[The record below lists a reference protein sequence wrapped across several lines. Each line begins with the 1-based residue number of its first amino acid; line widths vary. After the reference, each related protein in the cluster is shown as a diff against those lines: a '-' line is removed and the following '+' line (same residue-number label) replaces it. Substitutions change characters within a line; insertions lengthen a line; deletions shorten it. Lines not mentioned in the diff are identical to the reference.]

1 MSKQTD
7 FIEKYGDSVVRATAG
22 TKLFPSV
29 KMAQMIIESGWGKD
43 LTVTKGNNF
52 FGIKKGYNWNGE
64 TMTLNTPK
72 DGKPVSVFRK
82 YKNAEESIKD
92 HSNFLIKNK
101 RYTTAGVF
109 NARTPEEQIKA
120 IAKGGYAESKN
131 YANTIIKIINDNN
144 LKKLDRAEIKNA
156 GIDPNIGA
164 IKPIIGVLLL
174 IIAYN
179 LYKG

>member
-43 LTVTKGNNF
+43 LTVKKGNNF
-52 FGIKKGYNWNGE
+52 FGIKKGVNWNGE

-131 YANTIIKIINDNN
+131 YANTIIKLINDNN
-144 LKKLDRAEIKNA
+144 LKKLDRANIKSA
-156 GIDPNIGA
+156 GIDPNIGG

>member
-7 FIEKYGDSVVRATAG
+7 FIEKYSDSVVRATAG

-29 KMAQMIIESGWGKD
+29 KMAQMIIESGYGKSANA
-43 LTVTKGNNF
+43 TKGNNF
-52 FGIKKGYNWNGE
+52 FGIKKGYNWSGE
-64 TMTLNTPK
+64 TIILNTPRDAVK
-72 DGKPVSVFRK
+72 KSEFRK

-131 YANTIIKIINDNN
+131 YANTIIKLINQYN
-144 LKKLDRAEIKNA
+144 LKKLDRAEIISA
-156 GIDPNIGA
+156 GIG

-174 IIAYN
+174 IVAYN
-179 LYKG
+179 IYKG

>member
-7 FIEKYGDSVVRATAG
+7 FIEKYGDSVKRAVAG
-22 TKLFPSV
+22 TKLFASV

-43 LTVTKGNNF
+43 LTVRKGNNF
-52 FGIKKGYNWNGE
+52 FGIKKGYNWKGE

-109 NARTPEEQIKA
+109 NAKTPEEQIKA

-131 YANTIIKIINDNN
+131 YANTIIKLINDNN
-144 LKKLDRAEIKNA
+144 LKKLDRAEITSA
-156 GIDPNIGA
+156 GIGV
-164 IKPIIGVLLL
+164 KPIIGILLL

>member
-7 FIEKYGDSVVRATAG
+7 FIEKYGDSVKRAVAG
-22 TKLFPSV
+22 TKLFASV
-29 KMAQMIIESGWGKD
+29 KMAQMIIESGYGKSANA
-43 LTVTKGNNF
+43 TKGNNF
-52 FGIKKGYNWNGE
+52 FGIKKGVNWNGE
-64 TMTLNTPK
+64 TIFLNTPK
-72 DGKPVSVFRK
+72 DKIKISEFRK

-109 NARTPEEQIKA
+109 DAKTPEEQIKA

-131 YANTIIKIINDNN
+131 YANTIISLINQYN
-144 LKKLDRAEIKNA
+144 LKKLDQAEISSA
-156 GIDPNIGA
+156 GIG

-174 IIAYN
+174 IVAYN